1 MPQRLSNTGKIFAGN
16 NLKHGHCDLPV
27 KESSS
32 KYFKYQV
39 RQVFQRNEKFVKIM
53 DIEQW
58 MLHKLI

>member
-32 KYFKYQV
+32 KYFKYQI
-39 RQVFQRNEKFVKIM
+39 RQVFQRNEKFVKTM
-53 DIEQW
+53 DIEQ
-58 MLHKLI
+58 